1 MTREELLALRD
12 AIDEV
17 LVWPDSVRD
26 QIVQW
31 LSPETAKPNG
41 RDHHPPARENG
52 PAAGQFLKAAAAPTP
67 RPTRARPGK
76 PPSGKAAEQ
85 RLIAA
90 MQEHSGAS
98 VNVLAKAAGES
109 LEHRRA
115 PARARLA
122 RGGHEGQRRSLAAC
136 GGPCGRGGG
145 PYAAAVALTAG
156 SEAEPLEEVC
166 VLVSSEGTIKP
177 AHAYALWIRPLAEY
191 ERRERHEFAMARY
204 G

>member
-98 VNVLAKAAGES
+98 VNVLAKAAGANRSSTGE
-109 LEHRRA
+109 
-115 PARARLA
+115 RL
-122 RGGHEGQRRSLAAC
+122 RGLASRGVVTKDSAGHWRLVADLAGEAV
-136 GGPCGRGGG
+136 GPTQ
-145 PYAAAVALTAG
+145 PP
-156 SEAEPLEEVC
+156 SP
-166 VLVSSEGTIKP
+166 
-177 AHAYALWIRPLAEY
+177 
-191 ERRERHEFAMARY
+191 
-204 G
+204 